1 MVFNFHMRLYFFGIL
16 LLFFLGFST
25 KTQAQKR
32 LKGNLAALKDSNI
45 AHRIPSGDYQLYF
58 KNINKIDYF
67 EDNKLRA
74 AIKKADQTQDLKKAL
89 FLIEEYVSQFGIRN
103 FYMDTYYL
111 WRLGQLYE
119 KFGNQSKTRSLY
131 KLVLKHHRQD
141 LKRVYLHYDSIMK
154 LDKDYFVPI
163 DYYYKLVDYRKDIDT
178 LRPPHS
184 VLLNMGP
191 EVNSRDADY
200 GPAVNPDRTLLLITS
215 KRNKKGFDK
224 LSNEDLFF
232 CTGKDGYW
240 NNAEEFKGINTDLN
254 EGSPCLSKDGNRLY
268 FVRCLGHDGYGDCDI
283 YSSDKVVDEMTGEA
297 VWSNVKNL
305 GAKVN
310 SRAWDSQPSLSHSE
324 DTLFFASNRLG
335 GFGLSD
341 IWFCMQELDGSWS
354 APQNLGP
361 IINTRGNEVSPFFHP
376 KFNVLY
382 YSSNGHPNSFGDY
395 DIYKVRQIN
404 GKWDEPR
411 NIGPLVNGKGTEYYF
426 TIDASSKDL
435 YYAKS
440 EENDLKNLDLYSF
453 PLPME
458 AQPNSYT
465 KLTGTLKIFEPIKIE
480 TITQISSENVAVADT
495 TPVYNE
501 PIQPTEEP
509 TSESKEEKKEELEKP
524 ILKNNS
530 EEKSDYKPAK
540 GMISIIDLDHGIE
553 VAPKFLRP
561 DGSFEFDLINNNRYM
576 IVIQGDDFFSI
587 EEELELKNDTLI
599 RLVTKMI
606 DNNKPLVL
614 DRIEFNHD
622 SWEVLPEM
630 YKSLDLVMKFML
642 DNPTYKLKISG
653 HTNAEGGADA
663 NKKLSQKRADAI
675 KEYIVEKGKIDENR
689 IQSIGYGAMR
699 PLRMEVTNEDK
710 RLNRRVEFDVIKP
723 HE

>member
-1 MVFNFHMRLYFFGIL
+1 MKKLIFIL
-16 LLFFLGFST
+16 LYINFYFS
-25 KTQAQKR
+25 ALSQKK
-32 LKGNLAALKDSNI
+32 LKGNIESLKDSNI
-45 AHRIPSGDYQLYF
+45 THLIPSGDYQMYF
-58 KNINKIDYF
+58 KNINVIDYF
-67 EDNKLRA
+67 EDLKLKA
-74 AIKKADQTQDLKKAL
+74 EITKADSKRDFKKSL
-89 FLIEEYVSQFGIRN
+89 FLTEKYVSQFGIRN
-103 FYMDTYYL
+103 FYMDTYLL

-119 KFGNQSKTRSLY
+119 KFGNKNKTRSLY

-141 LKRVYLHYDSIMK
+141 LKRVWTHYDSLMQ

-163 DYYYKLVDYRKDIDT
+163 DYYYKMVDYRKDIDT

-200 GPAVNPDRTLLLITS
+200 GPSVNQERTLLLITS
-215 KRNKKGFDK
+215 KRNKKGMDY
-224 LSNEDLFF
+224 LSNEDLFY

-254 EGSPCLSKDGNRLY
+254 EGSPCLTKDGNRLY
-268 FVRCLGHDGYGDCDI
+268 FVRCNARDGYGNCDI
-283 YSSDKVVDEMTGEA
+283 YSADKDVDEYTGD
-297 VWSNVKNL
+297 VIWKNVRNL
-305 GAKVN
+305 GANVN

-324 DTLFFASNRLG
+324 DTLFFASDRLG

-341 IWFCMQELDGSWS
+341 IWFCVRQNDDSWS
-354 APQNLGP
+354 FPSNLGP
-361 IINTRGNEVSPFFHP
+361 IINTRGSEVSPFFHP
-376 KFNVLY
+376 KFQVLY

-426 TIDASSKDL
+426 TIDAASKDL
-435 YYAKS
+435 FYAKS

-465 KLTGTLKIFEPIKIE
+465 KLVGTLKVLKTDEEAI
-480 TITQISSENVAVADT
+480 ITQISPDSVATQDT
-495 TPVYNE
+495 ISTHSDPVFSRETQPQDLPQNKIE
-501 PIQPTEEP
+501 DIVKPIPAE
-509 TSESKEEKKEELEKP
+509 ESK
-524 ILKNNS
+524 
-530 EEKSDYKPAK
+530 YKPAK

-576 IVIQGDDFFSI
+576 VVIQGDDFFSI
-587 EEELELKNDTLI
+587 EEEFTLKNDTLI
-599 RLVTKMI
+599 KLVTKMI
-606 DNNKPLVL
+606 DNHKPLVL
-614 DRIEFNHD
+614 DRIEFEHD
-622 SWEVLPEM
+622 SWSILPEM
-630 YKSLDLVMKFML
+630 YKSLDMVMKFML
-642 DNPTYKLKISG
+642 DNPLYKLKISG
-653 HTNAEGGADA
+653 HTNSDGSADT
-663 NKKLSQKRADAI
+663 NKKLSQKRAEAI
-675 KEYIVEKGKIDENR
+675 KEYIQSKGKIDEDR
-689 IQSIGYGAMR
+689 IEAIGYGALR

-710 RLNRRVEFDVIKP
+710 KINRRVEFDVIKP